1 MTHFLARLVERTRGT
16 AARVE
21 PLIASRFASAPGPE
35 LPVEPEAAGPEVRA
49 AVEAGKMAAQPLVT
63 KTEFS
68 ERPAELRNKG
78 EEIPH
83 LFEPT
88 EGHIEVVRERLLVP
102 PTVPAAS
109 LSLVVRRPGTA
120 EHERNPDSKPAAPSS
135 SNRPAPVR
143 ARSRPAPPL
152 RPADL
157 PNEQP
162 AGERPIVRV
171 TIGRIEVRAAP
182 APAAAPRRA
191 AKEAQPALSLD
202 AYLKSRREGAR

>member
-21 PLIASRFASAPGPE
+21 PLIASRFAPAPGPE
-35 LPVEPEAAGPEVRA
+35 LPVEPEVAAPQVRA
-49 AVEAGKMAAQPLVT
+49 AVEAGKTAAQPLVT

-68 ERPAELRNKG
+68 ERPAELRNEG
-78 EEIPH
+78 EEIPQ

-88 EGHIEVVRERLLVP
+88 EGQIKVVRERLLVP
-102 PTVPAAS
+102 PTVPTAS

-162 AGERPIVRV
+162 AGKRPIVRV